1 MIRKLLTT
9 TALATF
15 VSMGAY
21 AQESTTPAPAEQA
34 APAAPAAKAEG
45 HLATSIIGETVYN
58 GTGDDAENIGEVN
71 DIVIG
76 KDGNIEA
83 VVVGVGGFLGIG
95 EKDVAVKYNEL
106 EWAVKEG
113 DRWLVTQMTKEQ
125 LETQTAFDRTA
136 YNVTPTTASTTAP
149 AAAPADT
156 ATASANTTATTE
168 AQDSASVTEPQAF
181 VDMATASNMFEIES
195 SKVALDKATAPEI
208 KTFAQHMIDDHTKAG
223 EEMKK
228 AADADGVKQ
237 PAALDAK
244 HQAKLDRL
252 SGLSGET
259 FDSDFLAEQV
269 AAHEEAVA
277 LFTNYAANGAPGAV
291 KDFASKTLP
300 TLEGHLEEVKKI
312 SGK

>member
-1 MIRKLLTT
+1 MIRTLLAT
-9 TALATF
+9 TALATL

-21 AQESTTPAPAEQA
+21 AQEATTPAPAEQVT
-34 APAAPAAKAEG
+34 PAAPIAKAEG
-45 HLATSIIGETVYN
+45 HLATNIIGETVYN
-58 GTGDDAENIGEVN
+58 GPGEDAENIGEVN

-83 VVVGVGGFLGIG
+83 VVVGVGGFLGLG

-106 EWAVKEG
+106 EWVLKDG

-136 YNVTPTTASTTAP
+136 YVVAPTTAAATDP

-156 ATASANTTATTE
+156 ATAPAE
-168 AQDSASVTEPQAF
+168 AQDPASVTEPQAF
-181 VDMATASNMFEIES
+181 VDMATVSNMFEIES
-195 SKVALDKATAPEI
+195 SKVALDKATAPDT

-223 EEMKK
+223 DDMKK
-228 AADADGVKQ
+228 AADADGMKL
-237 PAALDAK
+237 PASLDAK
-244 HQAKLDRL
+244 HQATVDRL

-259 FDSDFLAEQV
+259 FDADFLAEQV

-277 LFTNYAANGAPGAV
+277 LFTNYAANGAPGAL